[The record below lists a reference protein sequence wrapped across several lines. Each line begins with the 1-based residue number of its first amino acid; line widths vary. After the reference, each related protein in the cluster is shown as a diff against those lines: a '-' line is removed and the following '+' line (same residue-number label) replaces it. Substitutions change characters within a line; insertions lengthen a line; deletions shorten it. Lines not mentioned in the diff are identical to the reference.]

1 MDVDIIRLDE
11 EEIMKNISDNTTEAC
26 NNSNENKT
34 NDENRILDK
43 NNNTG
48 DDNVKDSDNDSS
60 NLPPMQAFIEN
71 NLELGLYQQLSELED
86 KWLGWEKE
94 DYEKTGILPEENHHD
109 IVPRRRQK
117 DAKIEQELIKK
128 IEEFRLSESPG
139 DIGSNQKRDL
149 DTLYDDDNSNEDE
162 D

>member
-1 MDVDIIRLDE
+1 MDVDIIHLDE

-26 NNSNENKT
+26 NNSNENRTK
-34 NDENRILDK
+34 DENRIFDK
-43 NNNTG
+43 NNSTEN
-48 DDNVKDSDNDSS
+48 DSVKDSDNDSS

-139 DIGSNQKRDL
+139 DTGSNQKRDL

-162 D
+162 N

>member
-1 MDVDIIRLDE
+1 MDVDIIHLDE
-11 EEIMKNISDNTTEAC
+11 EEIMKNISDNTTEAR
-26 NNSNENKT
+26 NNSNENRTK
-34 NDENRILDK
+34 DENRIFDK
-43 NNNTG
+43 NNSTEN
-48 DDNVKDSDNDSS
+48 DSVKDSDNDSS

-139 DIGSNQKRDL
+139 DTGSNQKRDL

-162 D
+162 N

>member
-1 MDVDIIRLDE
+1 MDLDIIRLDE
-11 EEIMKNISDNTTEAC
+11 EEIMKNISDNTTEAY
-26 NNSNENKT
+26 NNSNENRT
-34 NDENRILDK
+34 NNDNRILDK
-43 NNNTG
+43 NNSAV
-48 DDNVKDSDNDSS
+48 DDNIKDSDNDSS

-139 DIGSNQKRDL
+139 DIGSNPKRDL
-149 DTLYDDDNSNEDE
+149 DTLYDDNNEDE
-162 D
+162 N

>member
-26 NNSNENKT
+26 NNSNENKI

>member
-1 MDVDIIRLDE
+1 MDVDIIHLDE

-26 NNSNENKT
+26 NNSNENRT
-34 NDENRILDK
+34 NDENRIFDK
-43 NNNTG
+43 NNSTEN
-48 DDNVKDSDNDSS
+48 DSVKDSDNDSS

-139 DIGSNQKRDL
+139 DTGSNQKRDL

-162 D
+162 N

>member
-1 MDVDIIRLDE
+1 MDVDIIHLDK

-26 NNSNENKT
+26 NNSNENRTK
-34 NDENRILDK
+34 DENRIFDK
-43 NNNTG
+43 NNSTEN
-48 DDNVKDSDNDSS
+48 DSVKDSDNDSS

-139 DIGSNQKRDL
+139 DTGSNQKRDL

-162 D
+162 N

>member
-1 MDVDIIRLDE
+1 MDVDIIHLDE
-11 EEIMKNISDNTTEAC
+11 EEIMKNIRDNTTEAC
-26 NNSNENKT
+26 NNSNENRT
-34 NDENRILDK
+34 NDENRIFDN

-48 DDNVKDSDNDSS
+48 NDNVKDSDNDSS

-139 DIGSNQKRDL
+139 DTGSNQKRDL
-149 DTLYDDDNSNEDE
+149 DTLYDDNSNEDE

>member
-1 MDVDIIRLDE
+1 MDLDIIRLDE
-11 EEIMKNISDNTTEAC
+11 EEIMKNISDNTIEAS
-26 NNSNENKT
+26 NNSNENRT
-34 NDENRILDK
+34 NNDNRILDK
-43 NNNTG
+43 NNSVV

-60 NLPPMQAFIEN
+60 NLPPMQAFLEN
-71 NLELGLYQQLSELED
+71 NLELGLCQQLSELED

-149 DTLYDDDNSNEDE
+149 DTLYDDNNEDE
-162 D
+162 N

>member
-1 MDVDIIRLDE
+1 MDLDIIRLDE
-11 EEIMKNISDNTTEAC
+11 EEIMKNISDNTTEAY
-26 NNSNENKT
+26 NNSNENRT
-34 NDENRILDK
+34 NNDNRILDK
-43 NNNTG
+43 NNSAV
-48 DDNVKDSDNDSS
+48 DDNIKDSDNDSS

-86 KWLGWEKE
+86 KWLGWERE

-139 DIGSNQKRDL
+139 DIGSNPKRDL
-149 DTLYDDDNSNEDE
+149 DTLYDDNNEDE
-162 D
+162 N

>member
-11 EEIMKNISDNTTEAC
+11 EEIMKNISDNTIEAS
-26 NNSNENKT
+26 NNSNENRT
-34 NDENRILDK
+34 NNDNRILDK
-43 NNNTG
+43 NNSVV

-60 NLPPMQAFIEN
+60 NLPPMQAFLEN

-149 DTLYDDDNSNEDE
+149 DTLYDDNNEDE
-162 D
+162 N

>member
-1 MDVDIIRLDE
+1 
-11 EEIMKNISDNTTEAC
+11 
-26 NNSNENKT
+26 
-34 NDENRILDK
+34 
-43 NNNTG
+43 
-48 DDNVKDSDNDSS
+48 
-60 NLPPMQAFIEN
+60 MQAFIEN

-139 DIGSNQKRDL
+139 DTGSNQKRDL

-162 D
+162 N

>member
-1 MDVDIIRLDE
+1 MDVDIIHLDE

>member
-1 MDVDIIRLDE
+1 MDVDIIHLDE
-11 EEIMKNISDNTTEAC
+11 EEIMKNIRDNTTEAC
-26 NNSNENKT
+26 NNSNENRT
-34 NDENRILDK
+34 NDENRIFDN

-48 DDNVKDSDNDSS
+48 NDNVKDSDNDSS

-139 DIGSNQKRDL
+139 DTGSNQKRDL

>member
-1 MDVDIIRLDE
+1 
-11 EEIMKNISDNTTEAC
+11 
-26 NNSNENKT
+26 
-34 NDENRILDK
+34 
-43 NNNTG
+43 
-48 DDNVKDSDNDSS
+48 
-60 NLPPMQAFIEN
+60 MQAFIEN

-139 DIGSNQKRDL
+139 DIGSNPKRDL
-149 DTLYDDDNSNEDE
+149 DTLYDDNNEDE
-162 D
+162 N

>member
-1 MDVDIIRLDE
+1 MDVDIIHLDE

-26 NNSNENKT
+26 NNSNENRT
-34 NDENRILDK
+34 NDENRIFDK
-43 NNNTG
+43 NNSTEN
-48 DDNVKDSDNDSS
+48 DSVKDSDNDSS

-139 DIGSNQKRDL
+139 DTGSNQKRDL

>member
-1 MDVDIIRLDE
+1 MDVDIIHLDE
-11 EEIMKNISDNTTEAC
+11 EEIMKNIRDNTTEAC
-26 NNSNENKT
+26 NNSNENRT
-34 NDENRILDK
+34 NDENRIFDN

-48 DDNVKDSDNDSS
+48 NDNVKDSDNDSS

-139 DIGSNQKRDL
+139 DTGSNQKRDL
-149 DTLYDDDNSNEDE
+149 DTLYDDDNSTEDE